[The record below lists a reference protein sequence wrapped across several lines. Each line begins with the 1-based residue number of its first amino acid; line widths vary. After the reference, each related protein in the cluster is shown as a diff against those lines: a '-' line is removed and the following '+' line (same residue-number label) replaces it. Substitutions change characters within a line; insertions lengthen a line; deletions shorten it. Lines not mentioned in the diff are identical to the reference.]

1 MDLRSWNGN
10 EENRKRETGQ
20 IITGWRRSW
29 WKEYEKRIMMIRK
42 RWWKIWL
49 NGWWW
54 LWLGKDEGDAD
65 ICSFLPLPPP
75 PLFPENFSRIE
86 AEHLGYLSQSH
97 LIWNLTFFIFWFL
110 IFQFLRIGNRYILDG
125 NLCQNSMHNKLEWP
139 RVSTDFEFDFLTYL
153 DKVVVRV
160 VSIYFF
166 VEKKTLCL
174 TKMQW
179 PGSILWVRGTFHY
192 KNIFRGE
199 RREECENCEKS
210 EKI

>member
-1 MDLRSWNGN
+1 MMMIMIGKRWRRCWHLLFSPAAAAAAVPR
-10 EENRKRETGQ
+10 EFLENRGGAPWISSDLEFDIFNILIFDFSKDMLVFLLAKLNAQQTG
-20 IITGWRRSW
+20 
-29 WKEYEKRIMMIRK
+29 
-42 RWWKIWL
+42 
-49 NGWWW
+49 
-54 LWLGKDEGDAD
+54 
-65 ICSFLPLPPP
+65 
-75 PLFPENFSRIE
+75 IE
-86 AEHLGYLSQSH
+86 AKHPGSH
-97 LIWNLTFFIFWFL
+97 LIWNLTFFISRFL